1 MDLGLA
7 GKAVVITGAA
17 GQVGRATALAFAR
30 EGARL
35 ALAGRTASALEGVA
49 REAEALGTRAIPVP
63 TDITDDGSVSRLIAR
78 AHEVYG
84 RVDVLVNNA
93 SVGVLGDFLALTDA
107 DWMHRID
114 VKLMGY
120 IRCIRAVIPG
130 MQRQGGGRIVNVGGI
145 PFHPV
150 TPTNTAHMAS
160 NGGIVH
166 VARLLAGIYAP
177 DRILIN
183 TVHPT
188 TMAQGTGKLE
198 AEQMH
203 GGLAMRIGRPLLPED
218 VAKAI
223 LFFASNLA
231 ECVTGQE
238 LAVEGGQTA
247 GMGY

>member
-7 GKAVVITGAA
+7 DKAVVITGAA
-17 GQVGRATALAFAR
+17 GGVGRATALAFAR

-35 ALAGRTASALEGVA
+35 VLAGRTAASLSKVA
-49 REAEALGTRAIPVP
+49 REVEALGAKAIAVP
-63 TDITDDGSVSRLIAR
+63 TDVTDDGGVKRLVGR
-78 AHEVYG
+78 THETFG

-93 SVGVLGDFLALTDA
+93 SVGVLGDFLDLTDA
-107 DWMHRID
+107 DWIRRID

-120 IRCIRAVIPG
+120 VRCLRAVIPG
-130 MQRQGGGRIVNVGGI
+130 MQAQGGGRIINVGGV

-150 TPTNTAHMAS
+150 TTTNTIHMAS
-160 NGGIVH
+160 NAGIVH
-166 VARLLAGIYAP
+166 LTRLLAATYAP

-188 TMAQGTGKLE
+188 TMEQGTGALE
-198 AEQMH
+198 AQKI
-203 GGLAMRIGRPLLPED
+203 GRGLAMRIGRPLLPED

-223 LFFASNLA
+223 LFFASDLA
-231 ECVTGQE
+231 ACVTGQE

-247 GMGY
+247 GVGY

>member
-1 MDLGLA
+1 MDLGLS
-7 GKAVVITGAA
+7 GKVVLITGAA
-17 GQVGRATALAFAR
+17 GGVGRATALAFAR

-35 ALAGRTASALEGVA
+35 ALTGRRREPLERVA
-49 REAEALGTRAIPVP
+49 REAGELGAKAVALPADV
-63 TDITDDGSVSRLIAR
+63 TDDAGVKGMVAR
-78 AHEVYG
+78 AHEVFG

-93 SVGVLGDFLALTDA
+93 SVGALGDFLELGDA

-120 IRCIRAVIPG
+120 ARCIRAVIPR
-130 MQRQGGGRIVNVGGI
+130 MREMGGGRIINVGGV
-145 PFHPV
+145 PFHAI
-150 TPTNTAHMAS
+150 TPTNTVHLAS
-160 NGGIVH
+160 NAGIVQMT
-166 VARLLAGIYAP
+166 RLLAAVYAP

-188 TMAQGTGKLE
+188 TMAQGTGALE
-198 AEQMH
+198 AQQM
-203 GGLAMRIGRPLLPED
+203 GGALAMRIGRPLLAED

-223 LFFASNLA
+223 LFFASDLA
-231 ECVTGQE
+231 ECITGQQ